1 MEATLGEF
9 LTWTNRETGPSVGP
23 FSDYPLSDFW
33 AYADYKY
40 IAKLFEHKEAM
51 FEVTIS
57 NHLFYLR
64 FPPYINECQV
74 VQVMQGTSYHFLCD
88 LFLM

>member
-9 LTWTNRETGPSVGP
+9 LTWTNRETGLSVGP

-40 IAKLFEHKEAM
+40 IAKMFEHNEAM

-57 NHLFYLR
+57 KQFSYLR
-64 FPPYINECQV
+64 FPSYINEWQV
-74 VQVMQGTSYHFLCD
+74 IQVM
-88 LFLM
+88 